1 MINLTIHVSL
11 SVLLL
16 VVLSASLSN
25 ILVVSATNN
34 PIINDKNE
42 YLGLS
47 DLKGFKTYIF
57 NVMPA
62 DGLYGNKIL
71 SITGLPQSNHWIIYH
86 NPLRDYVYSTSISIG
101 GYRGLFKITSSGYV
115 YYKLARGNRFPPLI
129 NNISRDIDLI
139 RRLLSGVVN
148 ITGNISVKYAG
159 IAGTIRPIGSK
170 GKIVWSYDTCFNP
183 HTGKWISKETTSKY
197 KIINRRN
204 TYIVKIGNLSWPYKI
219 SIRWGEIDG
228 SIKPVY
234 ITGLFSRIIGGKSF
248 TIDEKLLRK
257 ILVAYNDVI
266 IHHKF
271 ISRKLAK
278 ILYANNIEDLVVVRM
293 YYDTFYINNSY
304 YLTPTFELTT
314 KSYIEKYGP
323 ERYIVVHLFPRKAYG
338 EIRSITEELIY
349 SQLGREVPD
358 ILFNKDDIFS
368 SSESPNR
375 TVSLFAITTSSLMIG
390 VVLYIKLRKIS
401 RRE

>member
-1 MINLTIHVSL
+1 MINLTIHVLL

-16 VVLSASLSN
+16 VVLTASLSN
-25 ILVVSATNN
+25 IFVVSATNN

-47 DLKGFKTYIF
+47 DLSGFKTYIF

-71 SITGLPQSNHWIIYH
+71 SIAGLPQSNHWITYH
-86 NPLRDYVYSTSISIG
+86 NPPGDYVYSTSISIG
-101 GYRGLFKITSSGYV
+101 GYRGIFRITSSGYI
-115 YYKLARGNRFPPLI
+115 YYRLTRGNRFPPLI
-129 NNISRDIDLI
+129 NDVNRGVDLI
-139 RRLLSGVVN
+139 RRLLSGLVN

-159 IAGTIRPIGSK
+159 IASTINPNGST
-170 GKIVWSYDTCFNP
+170 GKIVWSYDTYFNP
-183 HTGKWISKETTSKY
+183 HTGKWISKETTHKY
-197 KIINRRN
+197 KIVNRRN

-234 ITGLFSRIIGGKSF
+234 ITGLFPRVIGGRSF

-278 ILYANNIEDLVVVRM
+278 ILYANSIEDLVVVRM
-293 YYDTFYINNSY
+293 YYDTFYINNSH
-304 YLTPTFELTT
+304 YLIPTFELTT

-323 ERYIVVHLFPRKAYG
+323 ERYIVVHLFPGKAYG
-338 EIRSITEELIY
+338 EIRSVTEELIY
-349 SQLGREVPD
+349 SQLGGEVPD
-358 ILFNKDDIFS
+358 ILFQKDGIFS
-368 SSESPNR
+368 SCESANQ
-375 TVSLFAITTSSLMIG
+375 TVSLFAITTSSLIIG
-390 VVLYIKLRKIS
+390 VILYIKLRKIS